1 MPEIDPAFLAGS
13 HALDELP
20 LCHVRL
26 QDDARWPWLILIP
39 QVAGAREIE
48 DLTVAERR
56 LLIEEVVAAGNAV
69 RALGAAL
76 GLAVEKLNVGALGN
90 VTPQL
95 HVHVVGR
102 RAGDPAWPGPVWGFG
117 EAEALAPE
125 VLQEAVAAAR
135 PALAPG
141 AQPYPPFP
149 DRGPV

>member
-39 QVAGAREIE
+39 QVAGVREIE

-56 LLIEEVVAAGNAV
+56 LLVEEVVAAGNAV

-76 GLAVEKLNVGALGN
+76 GLPVEKLNVGALGN

-117 EAEALAPE
+117 EAVALAPE
-125 VLQEAVAAAR
+125 VLQRALAAAR

-141 AQPYPPFP
+141 SQPYPPFP
-149 DRGPV
+149 GRGPA

>member
-1 MPEIDPAFLAGS
+1 MPEIDPAFLASS

-56 LLIEEVVAAGNAV
+56 LLVEEVVAAGM
-69 RALGAAL
+69 
-76 GLAVEKLNVGALGN
+76 
-90 VTPQL
+90 
-95 HVHVVGR
+95 
-102 RAGDPAWPGPVWGFG
+102 
-117 EAEALAPE
+117 
-125 VLQEAVAAAR
+125 AAAR

-149 DRGPV
+149 GRGPA